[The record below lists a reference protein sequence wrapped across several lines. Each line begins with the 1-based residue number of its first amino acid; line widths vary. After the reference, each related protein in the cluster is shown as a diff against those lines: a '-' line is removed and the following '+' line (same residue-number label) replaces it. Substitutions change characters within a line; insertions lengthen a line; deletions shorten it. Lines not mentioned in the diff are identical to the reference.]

1 MHEEQ
6 VFAMPDLGEGL
17 EEGEISDWVVEEGDR
32 VTRNQPI
39 VELETAKA
47 TVEIPSTFAGV
58 ATHLHGALGV
68 SNLMPLGGNG
78 EVMATVDGPT
88 EVHLVTVARQVIKEH
103 KPSEDNWPTQF
114 RPRRLLESRRAFD
127 EIVSRRLDPSAQ
139 EELSALV
146 QHGQANDEAV
156 KRFAEVAAGNHR
168 GYALLARLNLAAQH
182 AAGGRRDEAVK
193 IYDEVA
199 ASQTA
204 DPNLRTAARLRAA
217 LLILDTAPR
226 EDIVRRVGDLNTP
239 DNVWRN
245 QAREILALAA
255 YRAKDFTEA
264 DKLMNDIVLD
274 QEAPQDMRQRAQIM
288 ISLLAPQLDAK
299 TPKAQ

>member
-1 MHEEQ
+1 MSLSDESLFREVDEEVRRQ
-6 VFAMPDLGEGL
+6 KLQDLWSRWGN
-17 EEGEISDWVVEEGDR
+17 IFIAVSVV
-32 VTRNQPI
+32 VI
-39 VELETAKA
+39 L
-47 TVEIPSTFAGV
+47 GV
-58 ATHLHGALGV
+58 AGFKGWQYWQARQAEEAARSYFGALTLAEAGK
-68 SNLMPLGGNG
+68 
-78 EVMATVDGPT
+78 A
-88 EVHLVTVARQVIKEH
+88 
-103 KPSEDNWPTQF
+103 
-114 RPRRLLESRRAFD
+114 
-127 EIVSRRLDPSAQ
+127 
-139 EELSALV
+139 
-146 QHGQANDEAV
+146 DEAA

-199 ASQTA
+199 ASPTA

-226 EDIVRRVGDLNTP
+226 EELVRRVGDFNTP

-274 QEAPQDMRQRAQIM
+274 QEAPQDMRRRAQIM

-299 TPKAQ
+299 KPNAQ